1 VLLGTVQFHIRLVR
15 GVFRFLDKV
24 SSEHL
29 KKVTT
34 KRRIEVEVNGRR
46 TGHDREAADGGERLR
61 KGENETRRW
70 ESRVRVRF
78 VFRVNIHRRVRRN
91 LATTLPWEPIMDPPA
106 VVRLVEW
113 MALGEG

>member
-34 KRRIEVEVNGRR
+34 KCRIEVEVNGRR
-46 TGHDREAADGGERLR
+46 TGKEKMRQGGGRAGSELDLYL
-61 KGENETRRW
+61 
-70 ESRVRVRF
+70 ESIFTVVCG
-78 VFRVNIHRRVRRN
+78 
-91 LATTLPWEPIMDPPA
+91 AT
-106 VVRLVEW
+106 
-113 MALGEG
+113 